1 MIVFLIL
8 QQNIPRLLGEKYC
21 NFMRKH
27 STPVENTRNMK
38 IKLIV
43 VGKLK
48 EKYLKEGIGEYCKRM
63 STMLPLELIE
73 LSDEKIPDH
82 ASEKEQEAVKY
93 REGQKILARI
103 QEGDKVVVLSIQGKL
118 MSSEELALLVKEAEV
133 YGTRNLVF
141 VIGGSLGLSQEVYQ
155 RSDIQVS
162 FGRMTLPHQLMRLV
176 LVEQIYRAQMI
187 NRGSAYHK

>member
-1 MIVFLIL
+1 VIVFLIL

-21 NFMRKH
+21 NFIRKH

-103 QEGDKVVVLSIQGKL
+103 QEGDKVVVLSIQGQL

-141 VIGGSLGLSQEVYQ
+141 VIGGSLGLAQEVYQ

>member
-21 NFMRKH
+21 NFIRKH

-48 EKYLKEGIGEYCKRM
+48 EKYLKEGIGEYCKRT

-103 QEGDKVVVLSIQGKL
+103 QEGDKVVVLSIQGQL
-118 MSSEELALLVKEAEV
+118 MSSEELALIVKEAEV

-141 VIGGSLGLSQEVYQ
+141 VIGGSLGLAQEVYQ

>member
-1 MIVFLIL
+1 VIVFLFL

-21 NFMRKH
+21 NFIRKH

>member
-103 QEGDKVVVLSIQGKL
+103 QEGDKVVVLSIQGQL

>member
-21 NFMRKH
+21 NFIRKH

-103 QEGDKVVVLSIQGKL
+103 QEGDKVVVLSIQGQL
-118 MSSEELALLVKEAEV
+118 MSSEELALIVKEAEV

>member
-1 MIVFLIL
+1 MIVSLIL

-21 NFMRKH
+21 NFIRKH

-103 QEGDKVVVLSIQGKL
+103 QEGDKVVVLSIQGQL

>member
-1 MIVFLIL
+1 
-8 QQNIPRLLGEKYC
+8 
-21 NFMRKH
+21 
-27 STPVENTRNMK
+27 MK

-73 LSDEKIPDH
+73 
-82 ASEKEQEAVKY
+82 KEQEAVKY

-103 QEGDKVVVLSIQGKL
+103 QEGDKVVLLSIQGQL

>member
-1 MIVFLIL
+1 VIVFLIL

-103 QEGDKVVVLSIQGKL
+103 QEGDKVVVLSIQGQL

>member
-1 MIVFLIL
+1 MIVSLIL

-21 NFMRKH
+21 NFIRKH

-103 QEGDKVVVLSIQGKL
+103 QEGDKVVVLSIQGQL
-118 MSSEELALLVKEAEV
+118 MSSEELALLVKEAKV

>member
-1 MIVFLIL
+1 M
-8 QQNIPRLLGEKYC
+8 
-21 NFMRKH
+21 
-27 STPVENTRNMK
+27 ENTRNMK

-63 STMLPLELIE
+63 STMLPFELIE

-103 QEGDKVVVLSIQGKL
+103 QEGDKVVVLSIQGQL

>member
-1 MIVFLIL
+1 VIVFLIL